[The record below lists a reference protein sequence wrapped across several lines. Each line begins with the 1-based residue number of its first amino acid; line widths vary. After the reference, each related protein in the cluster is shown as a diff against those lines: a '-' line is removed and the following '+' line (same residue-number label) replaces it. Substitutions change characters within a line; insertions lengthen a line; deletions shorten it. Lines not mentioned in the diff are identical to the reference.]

1 LSILDTLEKSSPP
14 LKRFLGFAIIGV
26 IGTLDI
32 LTGYEMAFSLFYVMP
47 ISLAGWLM
55 GRKSGLLSSLL
66 STLVWLLT
74 DLSGHIYEG
83 PAVPI
88 WNTLVRLSFFSLVGL
103 LLSALRSSVEHEKVL
118 ARTDYLTGVVN
129 LRFFLELLQKEI
141 DRSLRYLH
149 PFTVVYVD
157 LDNFK
162 TVNDQFGHVVGDEVL
177 RSLVTY
183 ITTHVRKTD
192 VVARLGGDEFALLL
206 PETTQESA
214 RIALTK
220 LRDSLLEE
228 MQRNS
233 WPITFSV
240 GVLTCTA
247 PPVKAD
253 ELVRMADELMYSVKS
268 GGKNAIV
275 YSNTPLTHPL
285 QDSSLS
291 ISIQ

>member
-1 LSILDTLEKSSPP
+1 MTLIDTLEKSSPS
-14 LKRFLGFAIIGV
+14 LKRFLGFALIGV

-66 STLVWLLT
+66 STLIWLLT
-74 DLSGHIYEG
+74 DLAGHIYTG
-83 PAVPI
+83 PVVPV
-88 WNTLVRLSFFSLVGL
+88 WNTMVRLSFFCVVAL
-103 LLSALRSSVEHEKVL
+103 LLSELRSSTEHEKAL
-118 ARTDYLTGVVN
+118 ARTDYLTGAAN

-141 DRSLRYLH
+141 DRSLRYAH
-149 PFTVVYVD
+149 PFTIVYID

-162 TVNDQFGHVVGDEVL
+162 TVNDQFGHIIGDEVL
-177 RSLVTY
+177 QTLVRY

-192 VVARLGGDEFALLL
+192 AAARLGGDEFALLL

-214 RIALTK
+214 RVALTK
-220 LRDSLLEE
+220 LRDGLLEE
-228 MQRNS
+228 MQQNK
-233 WPITFSV
+233 WPITFSI

-275 YSNTPLTHPL
+275 YS
-285 QDSSLS
+285 
-291 ISIQ
+291 IYAG

>member
-1 LSILDTLEKSSPP
+1 
-14 LKRFLGFAIIGV
+14 
-26 IGTLDI
+26 
-32 LTGYEMAFSLFYVMP
+32 MAFSLFYVMP

-83 PAVPI
+83 PVVPI
-88 WNTLVRLSFFSLVGL
+88 WNTLVRLSFFCLVGL
-103 LLSALRSSVEHEKVL
+103 LLSALRSSVKHEKAL
-118 ARTDYLTGVVN
+118 ARTDYLTGAAN

-149 PFTVVYVD
+149 PFTVVYID

-162 TVNDQFGHVVGDEVL
+162 AVNDKFGHLLGDEVL
-177 RSLVTY
+177 QMLVSY
-183 ITTHVRKTD
+183 ITTHIRKTD
-192 VVARLGGDEFALLL
+192 VTARLGGDEFALLL

-214 RIALTK
+214 RVVLTK
-220 LRDSLLEE
+220 LRDGLLEE
-228 MQRNS
+228 MQRNN
-233 WPITFSV
+233 WPITFSI

-247 PPVKAD
+247 PPVKAE
-253 ELVRMADELMYSVKS
+253 ELVRIADELMYSVKS

-275 YSNTPLTHPL
+275 YSNYAG
-285 QDSSLS
+285 
-291 ISIQ
+291 